1 MKKIQIIITFLFSF
15 IAESHAGIYSDNY
28 ESGSSGQYGALYGNS
43 QKAISGSSSSGGLF
57 RTDPAPDLG
66 ARPDT
71 GISIAQDAP
80 IGDGLYI
87 LIAVCII
94 WGIIKFIKERHAYKK
109 CLLSLKLNHNLP
121 NYKKRHK
128 IIIPANNKSFPCNK

>member
-28 ESGSSGQYGALYGNS
+28 ESGPSGQYGALYGNS
-43 QKAISGSSSSGGLF
+43 QKAISGSAGGLF
-57 RTDPAPDLG
+57 RADPAPDLG

-94 WGIIKFIKERHAYKK
+94 WGIIKLVKERRRINPK
-109 CLLSLKLNHNLP
+109 NP
-121 NYKKRHK
+121 
-128 IIIPANNKSFPCNK
+128 